1 MPTSWNQCVVSQA
14 AHRPPRPHAVIGPGR
29 DPSPAE
35 ITHLPQQQNQVFF
48 NTTWIA
54 SDETIFLITLKSKV
68 LSKMLPRLNRQPSR
82 HKSRLSA
89 NLPMQ
94 PLWPSAAAPI
104 VAPLTS
110 SSIIRR
116 RFGCQKVVLLYSL
129 LVCIYYPTPP
139 CGLSNT
145 SPVGAFNAAR
155 RYCT

>member
-1 MPTSWNQCVVSQA
+1 MRRESSSSPSTSSSRRYWSWPRSFSSRNN
-14 AHRPPRPHAVIGPGR
+14 PPASTTESAGIFWHNFDCGWWDYIFN
-29 DPSPAE
+29 
-35 ITHLPQQQNQVFF
+35 HLV
-48 NTTWIA
+48 
-54 SDETIFLITLKSKV
+54 LRSKV

-82 HKSRLSA
+82 HKWRSSA
-89 NLPMQ
+89 NLPMH

-129 LVCIYYPTPP
+129 LVCIYYPPNP
-139 CGLSNT
+139 CGLSNA